1 MILSGDRE
9 YPFWSYE
16 ELALLVGAALPLLV
30 LAAVAVRAVHF
41 SSRDATTLANQFLF
55 YALMLGTLY
64 LLISRRYRQPFWRSL
79 QWTLNFRGIW
89 MLAGPPLAIAL
100 VVLGLILRAPG
111 VSSPIES
118 LLSDRRVL
126 IFTALFIVFFGP
138 AWEELL
144 FRGFLFPLLKRSLG
158 AWPGIVVT
166 AIPFALLHGA
176 QSEWAWQNL
185 VVIGV
190 AGVTFGFVRYKTGST
205 IASTTVH
212 AGYNLTLL
220 TGYLWQHPR

>member
-1 MILSGDRE
+1 MTLSGDRE

-30 LAAVAVRAVHF
+30 LAAVAVRVAHF
-41 SSRDATTLANQFLF
+41 SSRDARTLAYQFLF
-55 YALMLGTLY
+55 YVLMLGTLY

-79 QWTLNFRGIW
+79 HWTLNFRGIW
-89 MLAGPPLAIAL
+89 MLAGPPLAIGL
-100 VVLGLILRAPG
+100 VGLGAILRAPG

-190 AGVTFGFVRYKTGST
+190 AGVIFGFVRYKTGST